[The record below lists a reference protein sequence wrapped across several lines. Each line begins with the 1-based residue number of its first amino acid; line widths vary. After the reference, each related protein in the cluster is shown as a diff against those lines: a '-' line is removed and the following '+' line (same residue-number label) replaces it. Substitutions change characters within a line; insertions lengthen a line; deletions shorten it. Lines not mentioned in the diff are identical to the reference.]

1 MRYPQKNEI
10 YLLGQWHPAAF
21 FIRDAMRHRVGN
33 PKGYKTIAGA
43 HRVCLPNVRGSLRP
57 LLESAQV
64 WASIGEKSPGVILYS
79 VKIEPVDEAVW
90 LEVRRKF
97 NFSTPEAA
105 ERMYKTEA
113 YLERL
118 TA

>member
-1 MRYPQKNEI
+1 MRYTPKNEI

-43 HRVCLPNVRGSLRP
+43 HRICLPNVRGSLRP
-57 LLESAQV
+57 LLESAQF
-64 WASIGEKSPGVILYS
+64 WASIGEKSPGVVLYS
-79 VKIEPVDEAVW
+79 IMCEPLDESV
-90 LEVRRKF
+90 LVEVQRKF
-97 NFSTPEAA
+97 KFSDTSAA
-105 ERMYKTEA
+105 ERAAKIEC
-113 YLERL
+113 L